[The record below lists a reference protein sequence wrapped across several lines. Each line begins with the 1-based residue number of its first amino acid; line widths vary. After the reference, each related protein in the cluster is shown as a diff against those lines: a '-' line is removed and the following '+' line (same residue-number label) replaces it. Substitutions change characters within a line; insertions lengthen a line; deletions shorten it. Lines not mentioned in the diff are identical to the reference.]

1 VRSVREVVGDA
12 PWSIVTHA
20 HPTVGALRSFRS
32 PVAFDGVHHTA
43 TLAPPLLGADTE
55 AVLRE
60 LEASGGTDVDVAGR
74 P

>member
-1 VRSVREVVGDA
+1 MSRPVLWSLYALLVVI
-12 PWSIVTHA
+12 WSSTW
-20 HPTVGALRSFRS
+20 
-32 PVAFDGVHHTA
+32 VAIKIGLEDT
-43 TLAPPLLGADTE
+43 PPLLGADTE